1 MKRKHRNQ
9 KKQTTFRSK
18 LLILIAGFLMVG
30 YSQPHEPVYTVFY
43 QSENVTIKHS
53 REVNR
58 NLSNLDAVNEKR
70 FDGMSIPEID
80 KQVKIRAYFEYLK
93 NNR

>member
-1 MKRKHRNQ
+1 MKMNYRIKIL
-9 KKQTTFRSK
+9 T
-18 LLILIAGFLMVG
+18 LIAGFLMVG
-30 YSQPHEPVYTVFY
+30 YSPPHEPVYTVFY
-43 QSENVTIKHS
+43 QTENITIKHS
-53 REVNR
+53 REVSR

-70 FDGMSIPEID
+70 FDSMSISEID

>member
-1 MKRKHRNQ
+1 MKRKYLRM
-9 KKQTTFRSK
+9 KKKIIYPFS
-18 LLILIAGFLMVG
+18 ILIAGFLMVG
-30 YSQPHEPVYTVFY
+30 YSPTHEPVYTVFY

-70 FDGMSIPEID
+70 FESMNIPEIN
-80 KQVKIRAYFEYLK
+80 KQVKINAYFEYLK
-93 NNR
+93 DNR